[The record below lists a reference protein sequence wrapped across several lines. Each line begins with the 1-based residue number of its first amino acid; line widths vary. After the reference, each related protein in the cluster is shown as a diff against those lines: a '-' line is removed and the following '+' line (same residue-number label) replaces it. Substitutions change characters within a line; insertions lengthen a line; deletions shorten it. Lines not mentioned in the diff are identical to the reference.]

1 MLVMTLLCLLI
12 SKCSQYWCIVI
23 WLLPPV
29 SQASYCI
36 ILVLWV
42 RNLMDLRA
50 KSHHW
55 HRRWR
60 NILIDDTSVFVIICR
75 LVKVQDLQGTIRQY

>member
-12 SKCSQYWCIVI
+12 SKCSQYWCSIVI

-29 SQASYCI
+29 SQAASCCI

-42 RNLMDLRA
+42 RNLMDLWA
-50 KSHHW
+50 ESHHW

-60 NILIDDTSVFVIICR
+60 NILIDDIGAFVIICR
-75 LVKVQDLQGTIRQY
+75 LVSVQDLQ